1 VELEFLV
8 RFQAGVPKKMNKENK
23 LIPGLPSGFEDRWNK
38 ELILKKKLINLI
50 ENNFIK
56 FGFEPLETPSF
67 EISEN
72 IGSFLANDDSNP
84 MSDVFSLK
92 DGERNITLRYDL
104 SSPLARFVAQNNQ
117 ELPSPYKRYAIQN
130 VFRNEKA
137 GNARYREFTQ
147 ADCDIVGNVNP
158 AQANAELCNL
168 IASTL
173 LVCGL
178 TKDQFIVNI
187 SNRKIVQGL
196 IEDLK
201 ISEEKKI
208 KVMRAIDKL
217 DKPGFGL
224 RGVEDLLKKERV
236 DVSGAVTKGADL
248 TDDQASQIITFLKV
262 KDLKELKKNLKNP
275 LSQEGIKELEDL
287 LKIISYGDYLE
298 QIKTNFTIVRGLAY
312 YDGFCVETNLNFKA
326 TNKKGKEV
334 DIGSICSGGQYNK
347 LISRFRGVDIPGTGM
362 SIGVDR
368 LLFTMLQ
375 LNQINIDEKK
385 PVIVCVMD
393 DKYLKN
399 YYEILKVLR
408 NNDINSEIFLDSKK
422 NLGKQLTYA
431 NKKQCPIAIIC
442 GENEFKNNTI
452 TLKNLLGVKG
462 ENNQVTFSKENL
474 IDEVKKFI

>member
-1 VELEFLV
+1 MSSILSP
-8 RFQAGVPKKMNKENK
+8 GTKKMNNENK
-23 LIPGLPSGFEDRWNK
+23 LIPGLPPGFEDRWNK
-38 ELILKKKLINLI
+38 KLILKKKLINII

-72 IGSFLANDDSNP
+72 IGSFLTDDESNP
-84 MSDVFSLK
+84 MSDVFSFK
-92 DGERNITLRYDL
+92 DGEKNITLRYDL

-117 ELPSPYKRYAIQN
+117 ELPLPYKRYAIQN

-173 LVCGL
+173 LACGL
-178 TKDQFIVNI
+178 KTDQFVVNI

-201 ISEEKKI
+201 ISEGKKS

-224 RGVEDLLKKERV
+224 KGVEDLLKKQRV
-236 DVSGAVTKGADL
+236 DGSGAITKGADL
-248 TDDQASQIITFLKV
+248 TDGEVSQIINFLKI
-262 KDLKELKKNLKNP
+262 KDLKKLKENLKNP
-275 LSQEGIKELEDL
+275 LSQEGIKEVEDL
-287 LKIISYGDYLE
+287 LEVASYGDYLD

-326 TNKKGKEV
+326 
-334 DIGSICSGGQYNK
+334 
-347 LISRFRGVDIPGTGM
+347 
-362 SIGVDR
+362 
-368 LLFTMLQ
+368 
-375 LNQINIDEKK
+375 
-385 PVIVCVMD
+385 
-393 DKYLKN
+393 
-399 YYEILKVLR
+399 
-408 NNDINSEIFLDSKK
+408 
-422 NLGKQLTYA
+422 
-431 NKKQCPIAIIC
+431 
-442 GENEFKNNTI
+442 KNN
-452 TLKNLLGVKG
+452 KG
-462 ENNQVTFSKENL
+462 
-474 IDEVKKFI
+474 